1 MTSTAGD
8 AELENCSL
16 DIREAV
22 RFPLRHDVRPWVL
35 AAAGAGIFIELVNAL
50 PIPLIGLLALIFRLL
65 IWITVYRV
73 ASEILLASAEG
84 DTGALREPLN
94 NSARSAFQSE
104 KPQIVGGEPS
114 DSSHSYGQGSQRA
127 RCGFSGETRT
137 GRVFAG
143 PPLRLDSL
151 IWNNQTTL
159 AQAET
164 EHPAKAPS
172 RPRRVVQRF
181 PNFRTMESADGL
193 AIRHI
198 GLWLIATFLLVLL
211 SIYFGTAGVV
221 IGSFAIAAVL
231 PAATIILTVSKS
243 LFDALV
249 PTQWLRLAS
258 RIGRGDYLRL
268 YAALLGAALIYL
280 AIAGL
285 LGWLG
290 AGQGLRNLLQLAYWA
305 FAVFGWFHLA
315 GRAVFIHRDELNLIE
330 PDTEPEKKPE
340 RFTRDAETL
349 WRQIRERG
357 GTREM
362 HAELARQLERSGER
376 ERRLA
381 HGHMHLEALL
391 FSFELPDEALD
402 RTQRML
408 AVDADFCLER
418 PQSMRALIRA
428 ARDQGVDRLT
438 GRLCSNY
445 LKRFPNSA
453 KADEIRL
460 IGCEALAE
468 NASSQR
474 EHAERWFRDLMT
486 SKLDDNQ
493 RDRLKTIAPGYLG
506 TSSRPD

>member
-84 DTGALREPLN
+84 DTGA
-94 NSARSAFQSE
+94 
-104 KPQIVGGEPS
+104 PS
-114 DSSHSYGQGSQRA
+114 
-127 RCGFSGETRT
+127 
-137 GRVFAG
+137 
-143 PPLRLDSL
+143 
-151 IWNNQTTL
+151 
-159 AQAET
+159 
-164 EHPAKAPS
+164 
-172 RPRRVVQRF
+172 
-181 PNFRTMESADGL
+181 FRTVESADGL

>member
-1 MTSTAGD
+1 M
-8 AELENCSL
+8 
-16 DIREAV
+16 
-22 RFPLRHDVRPWVL
+22 
-35 AAAGAGIFIELVNAL
+35 AAAGAGILVEMLASL
-50 PIPLIGLLALIFRLL
+50 PIPSLGGLVLGIFVFVLRLL

-104 KPQIVGGEPS
+104 KPQIVWGEPS
-114 DSSHSYGQGSQRA
+114 DSSHSYGRGSQRA

-143 PPLRLDSL
+143 PPPRLDSL

-181 PNFRTMESADGL
+181 PNFRTVESADGL

-198 GLWLIATFLLVLL
+198 GLWLVATFTLVML
-211 SIYFGTAGVV
+211 SIYFGAAGVIV
-221 IGSFAIAAVL
+221 GSVLIASVL
-231 PAATIILTVSKS
+231 PAATIILTLSKS
-243 LFDALV
+243 LFGALV
-249 PTQWLRLAS
+249 PTQWLRLAA

-268 YAALLGAALIYL
+268 YAALLGAALVYL
-280 AIAGL
+280 AVAGL

-290 AGQGLRNLLQLAYWA
+290 AGQVLRNVVQLAYWT

-315 GRAVFIHRDELNLIE
+315 GRTVFVHRAELNLVE
-330 PDTEPEKKPE
+330 PDTEPEQKPE
-340 RFTRDAETL
+340 RFTRDPETL
-349 WRQIRERG
+349 WRQIHERG

-362 HAELARQLERSGER
+362 HAELARQLERAGDR
-376 ERRLA
+376 DLRLE
-381 HGHMHLEALL
+381 HGRMHLEALL
-391 FSFELPDEALD
+391 LSFELPDEALD
-402 RTQRML
+402 RAQRML

-418 PQSMRALIRA
+418 PETMRALIRA
-428 ARDQGVDRLT
+428 ARDRDV
-438 GRLCSNY
+438 GRLAATLCANY

-453 KADEIRL
+453 KCNEVRL
-460 IGCEALAE
+460 LGCERLAG
-468 NASSQR
+468 NASAQR
-474 EHAERWFRDLMT
+474 EHAERWFRELMT
-486 SKLDDNQ
+486 AELDEDQ
-493 RDRLKTIAPGYLG
+493 RDRLKAIASGYLG
-506 TSSRPD
+506 TPSKPD